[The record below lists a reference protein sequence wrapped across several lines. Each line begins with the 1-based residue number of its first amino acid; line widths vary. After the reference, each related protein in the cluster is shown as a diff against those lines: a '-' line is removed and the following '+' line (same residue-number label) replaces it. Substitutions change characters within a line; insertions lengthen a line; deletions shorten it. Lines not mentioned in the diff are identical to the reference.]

1 MQSPSQD
8 NNYSGNS
15 AQQSYYKS
23 SIDTTSYNNKLGN
36 NAGIPVETVQATNRN
51 SNLPLDLS
59 KLIVVAIFLIVL
71 ATTFF
76 IINRGSDVCIFSFCN
91 ETERHGST
99 VTSDFWAFA
108 GGTATVFVL
117 TTFLGLSIVPAVLIS
132 SVVWFVI
139 YSSFHLS

>member
-15 AQQSYYKS
+15 AQESSNS
-23 SIDTTSYNNKLGN
+23 SIDTTSPNNQLGN
-36 NAGIPVETVQATNRN
+36 NAGIPLETVQATNNN
-51 SNLPLDLS
+51 SKLPLDLS
-59 KLIVVAIFLIVL
+59 KLIIVVIFIIVL

-76 IINRGSDVCIFSFCN
+76 IINRGSDVCIFSFCS
-91 ETERHGST
+91 ETEKYSST

-132 SVVWFVI
+132 SVVWFII

>member
-1 MQSPSQD
+1 MQSLPQD
-8 NNYSGNS
+8 NNDSDNS
-15 AQQSYYKS
+15 AQQSS
-23 SIDTTSYNNKLGN
+23 NSFIDTTSSNNQLGN
-36 NAGIPVETVQATNRN
+36 NTGIPVETLQATNNN
-51 SNLPLDLS
+51 SSLPLYLS
-59 KLIVVAIFLIVL
+59 KLIVVAIFFIVL

-76 IINRGSDVCIFSFCN
+76 IVNRGSDVCIFSFCS
-91 ETERHGST
+91 ETERHYST

-132 SVVWFVI
+132 SAVWFVI

>member
-1 MQSPSQD
+1 MQSLPQD
-8 NNYSGNS
+8 NNDSGNS
-15 AQQSYYKS
+15 AQQSSNS
-23 SIDTTSYNNKLGN
+23 SIDTTISNNQLGN
-36 NAGIPVETVQATNRN
+36 NAGIPVETVQTTNNN
-51 SNLPLDLS
+51 SNLPLYLS

-76 IINRGSDVCIFSFCN
+76 IVNRGSDVCIFSFCS
-91 ETERHGST
+91 ETERHSST

-132 SVVWFVI
+132 SVVWFII

>member
-15 AQQSYYKS
+15 PQQPSNS
-23 SIDTTSYNNKLGN
+23 SIDTTSPNNQLGN
-36 NAGIPVETVQATNRN
+36 NAGIPLETVQATNNN

-76 IINRGSDVCIFSFCN
+76 IINRGSDVCIFSFCS
-91 ETERHGST
+91 ETERHSST

-132 SVVWFVI
+132 SVVWFII